1 MATLSRPDVT
11 DTELS
16 VMQSLWDQGSSTIRE
31 LTVRLYPGGGTAHYA
46 TVQKLLERLA
56 AKGYVRRRRRGR
68 LHVYASAAD
77 REAVIARR
85 LHDMADKLCQGSM
98 TPLLTHLVNAS
109 ELSTTDLAALR
120 ELVDRLHDDKG
131 STGR

>member
-1 MATLSRPDVT
+1 MTKAPTLDVT

-16 VMQSLWDQGSSTIRE
+16 VMQSLWDHGPSTIRE
-31 LTVRLYPGGGTAHYA
+31 LTDGLYPDWETAHYA
-46 TVQKLLERLA
+46 TVQKLLERLT

-68 LHVYASAAD
+68 LHVYAAAAD
-77 REAVIARR
+77 RDALIGRR
-85 LHDMADKLCQGSM
+85 LRDMADRLCQGSM

-120 ELVDRLHDDKG
+120 ALVDGLDNGKG
-131 STGR
+131 RTGR

>member
-1 MATLSRPDVT
+1 MTKAPRSDAT

-16 VMQSLWDQGSSTIRE
+16 VMQSLWDHGPSTIRE
-31 LTVRLYPGGGTAHYA
+31 LTDHLYPDGETAHYA
-46 TVQKLLERLA
+46 TVQKLLERLT

-77 REAVIARR
+77 RDALIARR
-85 LHDMADKLCQGSM
+85 LRDMADKLCQGSM

-109 ELSTTDLAALR
+109 KLSTSDLAALR
-120 ELVDRLHDDKG
+120 ALVRRHDKG
-131 STGR
+131 KTGR

>member
-1 MATLSRPDVT
+1 MTKAPRPDVT

-16 VMQSLWDQGSSTIRE
+16 VMQSLWDHGPSTIRE
-31 LTVRLYPGGGTAHYA
+31 LTDGLYPEGGTAHYA
-46 TVQKLLERLA
+46 TVQKLLERLT

-77 REAVIARR
+77 RDALIARR
-85 LHDMADKLCQGSM
+85 LRDMADKLCQGSM

-120 ELVDRLHDDKG
+120 ELVDRLDGEKG

>member
-1 MATLSRPDVT
+1 MAKAPRPDVT

-16 VMQSLWDQGSSTIRE
+16 VMQSLWDHGPSTIRE
-31 LTVRLYPGGGTAHYA
+31 LTDGLYPDWETAHYA
-46 TVQKLLERLA
+46 TVQKLLERLT

-77 REAVIARR
+77 KDALIARR
-85 LHDMADKLCQGSM
+85 LRDMADKLCQGSM
-98 TPLLTHLVNAS
+98 TPLLTHLVNVS

-120 ELVDRLHDDKG
+120 ALVDRLDDETER
-131 STGR
+131 TGQ

>member
-1 MATLSRPDVT
+1 MTKAPRSDVT

-16 VMQSLWDQGSSTIRE
+16 VMRSLWDRGPSTIRE
-31 LTVRLYPGGGTAHYA
+31 LTDGLYPGGETAHYA
-46 TVQKLLERLA
+46 TVQKLLERLT

-77 REAVIARR
+77 REALIARR
-85 LHDMADKLCQGSM
+85 LRDMANKLCQGSM

-120 ELVDRLHDDKG
+120 ELVDRLDGKTG
-131 STGR
+131 STRR

>member
-1 MATLSRPDVT
+1 
-11 DTELS
+11 
-16 VMQSLWDQGSSTIRE
+16 MQSLWDHGPSTIRE
-31 LTVRLYPGGGTAHYA
+31 LTDGLYPEGGTAHYA
-46 TVQKLLERLA
+46 TVQKLLERLT

-77 REAVIARR
+77 RDALIARR
-85 LHDMADKLCQGSM
+85 LRDMADKLCQGSM

-109 ELSTTDLAALR
+109 ELSTTDLAVLR
-120 ELVDRLHDDKG
+120 ELVDRLDGEKG